1 MLSLMIGNIFWMTL
15 IIFIFF
21 MAVYINS
28 VLKFLFIS
36 YRKILFFMFYF
47 LTSWNGT
54 CYHFSCFEICFDFV
68 LNL

>member
-15 IIFIFF
+15 VIFIFF

-36 YRKILFFMFYF
+36 YRKKFFCVLFF
-47 LTSWNGT
+47 
-54 CYHFSCFEICFDFV
+54 DFMEWDM
-68 LNL
+68 LSFQLF